1 MAKGEIEH
9 FGWTATE
16 DRQPPGVRLYVAG
29 KVVTSNGGLQP
40 RLTKTVPQGIKPT
53 ILLLDL
59 TIEDTGIG
67 TTDVAPRD
75 VRYEEVIQPDQYRSI
90 TIRWEGRDLHT
101 ITEISVVH

>member
-1 MAKGEIEH
+1 MAQDEIKH
-9 FGWTATE
+9 FGWSATE
-16 DRQPPGVRLYVAG
+16 DRQPPGVRFYVTG

-40 RLTKTVPQGIKPT
+40 RLTKTVPQGINPA